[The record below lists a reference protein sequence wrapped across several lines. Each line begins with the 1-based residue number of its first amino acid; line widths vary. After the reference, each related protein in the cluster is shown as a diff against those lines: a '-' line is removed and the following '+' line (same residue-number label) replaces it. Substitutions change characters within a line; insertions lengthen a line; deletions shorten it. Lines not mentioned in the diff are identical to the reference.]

1 MFQINPM
8 RPEDF
13 RFATEL
19 ANTMNWNM
27 TQEDFE
33 VNMQLEPDGCLVL
46 MDDSKPI
53 GVATCIDY
61 GQVGLFGNLVV
72 KEAYRKQGAGSQ
84 LVKHAVNYLRR
95 KGTTTIGLYAYSA
108 LTAFY
113 SKLGFTH
120 DADFVVLKAN
130 TVSTL
135 PKSEGKLEA
144 ARVNDLPHI
153 EALDTGCF
161 GASRKR
167 LLDLILQNPNNLG
180 FVAVEGPEI
189 VGFIAAKVFGEAS
202 EVGPL
207 VCQKTHPETA
217 VKLLHEVLRKLEGA
231 EAYIYLPAA
240 ESALLDTVFKAGFT
254 EEFRLARMFYG
265 HAVAKNCIYLAESLE
280 RG

>member
-1 MFQINPM
+1 MFRVRKM
-8 RPEDF
+8 ELEDSA
-13 RFATEL
+13 FAVEL

-27 TQEDFE
+27 TPADFE
-33 VNMQLEPDGCLVL
+33 ANMRLEPNGCFVL
-46 MDDSKPI
+46 INGSKPV
-53 GVATCIDY
+53 GVATCIGY
-61 GQVGLFGNLVV
+61 GQVGWFGNLVV
-72 KEAYRKQGAGSQ
+72 KEAHRKHGAGSQ
-84 LVKHAVNYLRR
+84 LVKHSVNYLRS
-95 KGTTTIGLYAYSA
+95 KGATTIGLYAYPT

-113 SKLGFTH
+113 SKLGFTR
-120 DADFVVLKAN
+120 DVDFVVLKAN
-130 TVSTL
+130 TVSVL

-189 VGFIAAKVFGEAS
+189 VGFIAAKVFGEAA

-207 VCQKTHPETA
+207 VCQRRRPEIA
-217 VKLLHEVLRKLEGA
+217 VKLLQAVLRKLEGI
-231 EAYIYLPAA
+231 EAYMYLPAA
-240 ESALLDTVFKAGFT
+240 ESALLGSAFTAGFK
-254 EEFRLARMFYG
+254 EEFRLARMLYG
-265 HAVAKNCIYLAESLE
+265 NAVAKNCLYLAESLE